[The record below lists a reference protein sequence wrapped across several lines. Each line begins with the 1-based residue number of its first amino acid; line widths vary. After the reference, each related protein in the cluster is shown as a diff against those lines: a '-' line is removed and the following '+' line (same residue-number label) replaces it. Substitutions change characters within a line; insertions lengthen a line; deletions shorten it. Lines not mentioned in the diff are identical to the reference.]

1 MNSAAH
7 ESAMDGFD
15 LFPIATDAGSG
26 SASEL
31 RAGDLCPS
39 CRSGHL
45 DYDGLLNLVCP
56 RCGYGLGG
64 CFT

>member
-1 MNSAAH
+1 MNDAAP
-7 ESAMDGFD
+7 EARMDGFD
-15 LFPIATDAGSG
+15 LLPLALEKGDG

-39 CRSGHL
+39 CRSAYM

-56 RCGYGLGG
+56 QCGYGMGG